1 MENPITQKLID
12 MARAAR
18 QRMDAEESNAL
29 WTAAFAI
36 GGYQRMH
43 KYVLRTGAA
52 SEVYS
57 ALELDEIYAQ
67 LADEA
72 TELAH
77 AALKMRRV
85 INRKNPTPVDAD
97 DAFESVLE
105 EANDVLAVLDVLHIP
120 RDDWRVCQKLKR
132 WEERLQNGNQ
142 ELHDGD

>member
-1 MENPITQKLID
+1 MENPIIQKLID

-18 QRMDAEESNAL
+18 QRMDTEESNAL
-29 WTAAFAI
+29 WTAAFAM
-36 GGYQRMH
+36 GGYRRMH
-43 KYVLRTGAA
+43 KYAIRTGAA

-57 ALELDEIYAQ
+57 MLELDEIYAQ
-67 LADEA
+67 LAEEA
-72 TELAH
+72 AELAH

-120 RDDWRVCQKLKR
+120 RDDWRVCQKLNR
-132 WEERLQNGNQ
+132 WKERLKNGNQ